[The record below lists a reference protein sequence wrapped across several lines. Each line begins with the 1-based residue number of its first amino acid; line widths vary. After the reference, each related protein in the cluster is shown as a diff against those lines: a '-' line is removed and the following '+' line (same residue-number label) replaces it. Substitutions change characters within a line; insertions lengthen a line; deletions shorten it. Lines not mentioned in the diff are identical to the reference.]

1 MNIRYCILTLQIILY
16 VVVLL
21 SPGGDSDAASC
32 LGNHH
37 PPCFSMVKAIFPY
50 LSLRALSDPFP
61 FGDSGELQIDLQ
73 RELLLIL
80 DAFLMPS

>member
-1 MNIRYCILTLQIILY
+1 
-16 VVVLL
+16 
-21 SPGGDSDAASC
+21 
-32 LGNHH
+32 
-37 PPCFSMVKAIFPY
+37 MVKAIFPY